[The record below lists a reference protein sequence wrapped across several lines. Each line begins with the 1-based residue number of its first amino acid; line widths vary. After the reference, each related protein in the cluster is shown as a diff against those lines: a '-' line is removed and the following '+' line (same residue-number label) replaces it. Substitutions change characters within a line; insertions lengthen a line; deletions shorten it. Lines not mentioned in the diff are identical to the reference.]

1 MLELDNF
8 TDVVK
13 QAWSTSCYG
22 TPLQGFNKKLKFEKK
37 ALITINK
44 DVGNLTSNVQV
55 AMQKLHEVQNALTD
69 NPKDSNLLSLQ
80 RRYSDNLWK
89 TLMHEEMLLKQK
101 SKIQWLKEGDRNSSF
116 FHNQLKNR

>member
-1 MLELDNF
+1 M
-8 TDVVK
+8 
-13 QAWSTSCYG
+13 
-22 TPLQGFNKKLKFEKK
+22 KK

-44 DVGNLTSNVQV
+44 DVGNLTSNAQV
-55 AMQKLHEVQNALTD
+55 ARQKLHEVQNALND

-89 TLMHEEMLLKQK
+89 ALMHEEMLLKEK
-101 SKIQWLKEGDRNSSF
+101 SRIQWLKEGDKNSSF